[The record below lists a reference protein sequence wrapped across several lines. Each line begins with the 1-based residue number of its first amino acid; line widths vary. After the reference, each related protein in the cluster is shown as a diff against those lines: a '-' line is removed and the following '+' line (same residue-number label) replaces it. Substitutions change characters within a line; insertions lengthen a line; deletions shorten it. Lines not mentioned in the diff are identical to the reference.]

1 MQARIQIQRI
11 FWRRGDVFWMWP
23 LRCPHHII
31 TTLLQRLL
39 KDNVAKQITLFLIFF
54 HVDHHCLSKELAVNV
69 ILRQGSLFLIRH
81 LAMSLHY
88 KLLFCCWH
96 FKLNFKSWS
105 QLVCFTKTKEQRM
118 KMYLDLEQNAFRQWS
133 TVAWCLHFDPYTFPC
148 LALLHQNHRQ
158 AVYISC
164 ILHTKMM
171 KSWNSSGLL
180 IAWLESSLN

>member
-1 MQARIQIQRI
+1 
-11 FWRRGDVFWMWP
+11 MWP

-88 KLLFCCWH
+88 KLF
-96 FKLNFKSWS
+96 FAVDILN
-105 QLVCFTKTKEQRM
+105 
-118 KMYLDLEQNAFRQWS
+118 
-133 TVAWCLHFDPYTFPC
+133 
-148 LALLHQNHRQ
+148 
-158 AVYISC
+158 
-164 ILHTKMM
+164 
-171 KSWNSSGLL
+171 L
-180 IAWLESSLN
+180 ISSLGLSLFVSQKQRSKE